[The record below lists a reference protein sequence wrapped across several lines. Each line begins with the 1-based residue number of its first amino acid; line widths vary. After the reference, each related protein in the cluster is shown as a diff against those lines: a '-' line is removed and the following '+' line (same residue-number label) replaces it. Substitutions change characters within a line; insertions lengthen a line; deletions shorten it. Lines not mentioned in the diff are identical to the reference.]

1 MNTTFPFSNIL
12 GKLTPDDL
20 KAINADVAARK
31 DELRRRD
38 LERRASGK
46 PPQFPVTV
54 ISTAREAQ
62 EYRLNLEL
70 KWTRSPHETLKEL
83 KAEQSQ
89 LAEKI
94 AALKAIVAKY
104 PDDPQVQRQVRG
116 YELRQP
122 LVKGELPT
130 FVHVDG
136 LLALAEQR
144 LLDLDPA
151 FQALQIQCARYDAD
165 LAALKAW
172 PPSRV
177 ARELN
182 ELADEAAILRGETP
196 QRRGARY

>member
-1 MNTTFPFSNIL
+1 MNTFPFMNVL
-12 GKLTPDDL
+12 QKLSGDDL
-20 KAINADVAARK
+20 KQVNADVAARQ
-31 DELRRRD
+31 DELRRKD

-46 PPQFPVTV
+46 PPQFPITV
-54 ISTAREAQ
+54 LSTAHEAQ

-70 KWTRSPHETLKEL
+70 KWSRSPHETLKEL
-83 KAEQSQ
+83 QEEQR
-89 LAEKI
+89 LLVEKI
-94 AALKAIVAKY
+94 AALKAIAAKY
-104 PDDPQVQRQVRG
+104 PDDPQVQRQVHG

-122 LVKGELPT
+122 LVKGEMPT
-130 FVHVDG
+130 YVHVDG
-136 LLALAEQR
+136 LLARAEQR

-182 ELADEAAILRGETP
+182 ELADEAAVLRGETP